1 MKWVKCMSRLTDRV
15 VLVTGASSGIGNAI
29 ATRFGREGAD
39 VAVADIRREPKLDD
53 ERSVFDK
60 LDEADADHLY
70 VETDVTDED
79 DIQRAVD
86 QTVDEFGGLDILVNN
101 AGIYYQYEAH
111 ETPVDEYDE
120 IQNVNL
126 RGTFLCSKAALP
138 ELKESDN
145 AKIINLSSI
154 FGLVG
159 GGASAA
165 YCASKGG
172 VSNLTRQMA
181 VDYAEDEVNVNAL
194 APGIIKTAQN
204 VEWRQNNPEI
214 IADWQEKT
222 PWPRFGE
229 PEDVADAALF
239 LASNESDFV
248 TGHVLSVDG
257 GWTAQ

>member
-1 MKWVKCMSRLTDRV
+1 MQRLTDRV
-15 VLVTGASSGIGNAI
+15 ALVTGASSGIGNAI
-29 ATRFGREGAD
+29 AAAFGREGAD

-53 ERSVFDK
+53 GRSVFDK
-60 LDEADADHLY
+60 LDEAGADSLY
-70 VETDVTDED
+70 VETDVTEESDVEEAID
-79 DIQRAVD
+79 R
-86 QTVDEFGGLDILVNN
+86 TVEEFGGLDILVNN

-111 ETPVDEYDE
+111 ETPTEDFDD
-120 IQNVNL
+120 IQDVNL

-138 ELKESDN
+138 ELEESEN
-145 AKIINLSSI
+145 GKIINLSSI

-159 GGASAA
+159 GAQSAA

-181 VDYAEDEVNVNAL
+181 LDYAEDEVNVNAL
-194 APGIIKTAQN
+194 APGIIKSAQN
-204 VEWRQNNPEI
+204 VEWRENNPEI
-214 IADWQEKT
+214 VEEWQEKT

-229 PEDVADAALF
+229 PEDVADVALF
-239 LASNESDFV
+239 LASDESDFV